1 MEDDLNGRRPQWKT
15 TSMEYKLNGRQPQW
29 EKCALPKLNKTASMK
44 ISSLRENSFQVHGP
58 KLFNCLPAKLRNIE
72 KCTVDEFKLQLDL
85 ILAQVPDEPKVTGSE
100 YTPTACDLYT
110 GNPSNSIIDQ
120 IRNFSFSS
128 ARRNPGS

>member
-1 MEDDLNGRRPQWKT
+1 MVPNCGIEYEMKDRLGR
-15 TSMEYKLNGRQPQW
+15 M
-29 EKCALPKLNKTASMK
+29 CALPKLNKTSMK

-72 KCTVDEFKLQLDL
+72 KCTVDEFKPQLDL

-120 IRNFSFSS
+120 IRNINFFS